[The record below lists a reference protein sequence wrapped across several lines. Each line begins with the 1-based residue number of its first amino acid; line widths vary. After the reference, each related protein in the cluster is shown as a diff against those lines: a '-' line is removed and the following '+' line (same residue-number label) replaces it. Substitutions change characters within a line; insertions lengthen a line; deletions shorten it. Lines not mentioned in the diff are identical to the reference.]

1 MEEENKNVES
11 STGEVESKA
20 KEAEEAKKE
29 ATEKGKQEKTFNL
42 GELTKIIAAEKEKW
56 KAELEAEKTQ
66 AEKLAKMNAEEKIA
80 FERDQFKA
88 ERDQFKAEL
97 EALRQ
102 DKAKSDMTKTAR
114 GMLAEADINISED
127 LLATLVTEEAE
138 VTKTNVDSFIKS
150 FKEEVDKAVKEAL
163 KGKVAKK
170 PASPIGLT
178 KEAILSVKD
187 RSERLRLIAENQ
199 GLFN

>member
-1 MEEENKNVES
+1 MEEENKIVE
-11 STGEVESKA
+11 TATEEVAAQTEEVR
-20 KEAEEAKKE
+20 KEDKKE
-29 ATEKGKQEKTFNL
+29 VKQEKTFSRD
-42 GELTKIIAAEKEKW
+42 ELAKIMAAEKEKW
-56 KAELEAEKTQ
+56 QAELEAEKTQ

-80 FERDQFKA
+80 FERDQL
-88 ERDQFKAEL
+88 KAEL
-97 EALRQ
+97 ESLRAE
-102 DKAKSDMTKTAR
+102 KAKADMTKTAR
-114 GMLAEADINISED
+114 GMLSEASVNISED

-138 VTKTNVDSFIKS
+138 TTKNNVDSFIKS

-170 PASPIGLT
+170 PAAPAGLT
-178 KEAILSVKD
+178 KEAILSIKD

>member
-1 MEEENKNVES
+1 MEEENKNVEG
-11 STGEVESKA
+11 STEEVESKA

-29 ATEKGKQEKTFNL
+29 ATEKGKQEKTFNRD
-42 GELTKIIAAEKEKW
+42 ELAKIMAAEKEKW

-80 FERDQFKA
+80 FERDQL
-88 ERDQFKAEL
+88 KAEL
-97 EALRQ
+97 EELRQ
-102 DKAKSDMTKTAR
+102 EKAKSEMTKTAR

>member
-1 MEEENKNVES
+1 MEEENKNVETS
-11 STGEVESKA
+11 NEEVESKA

-29 ATEKGKQEKTFNL
+29 ATEKGKQEKTFNRD
-42 GELTKIIAAEKEKW
+42 ELDKIMAAEKEKW

-80 FERDQFKA
+80 FERDQL
-88 ERDQFKAEL
+88 KAEL

-102 DKAKSDMTKTAR
+102 EKAKSDMTKTAR
-114 GMLAEADINISED
+114 GMLAEADVNISED

-138 VTKTNVDSFIKS
+138 VTKANVDSFIKS
-150 FKEEVDKAVKEAL
+150 FKEEVNKAVKEAL

-170 PASPIGLT
+170 PASPGGLT

>member
-1 MEEENKNVES
+1 MEEENKNVETS
-11 STGEVESKA
+11 NEEVESKNN
-20 KEAEEAKKE
+20 EAEKAKKE
-29 ATEKGKQEKTFNL
+29 ATEKGKQEKTFNRD
-42 GELTKIIAAEKEKW
+42 ELAKIMSAEKEKW

-80 FERDQFKA
+80 FERDQL
-88 ERDQFKAEL
+88 KAEL

-102 DKAKSDMTKTAR
+102 EKAKSDMTKTAR
-114 GMLAEADINISED
+114 GMLAEADVNISED

-170 PASPIGLT
+170 PASPAGLT

>member
-1 MEEENKNVES
+1 MEEENKNVETS
-11 STGEVESKA
+11 NEEVESKA

-29 ATEKGKQEKTFNL
+29 ATEKGKKEKTFNRD
-42 GELTKIIAAEKEKW
+42 ELAKIMAAEKEKW

-80 FERDQFKA
+80 FERDQL
-88 ERDQFKAEL
+88 KAEL

-102 DKAKSDMTKTAR
+102 EKAKSDMTKTAR
-114 GMLAEADINISED
+114 GMLAEADVNISED

-170 PASPIGLT
+170 PASPVGLT

>member
-1 MEEENKNVES
+1 MEEENKNVETS
-11 STGEVESKA
+11 AEEVESKA
-20 KEAEEAKKE
+20 KEAEEALKGT
-29 ATEKGKQEKTFNL
+29 TEKGKQEKTFNRA
-42 GELTKIIAAEKEKW
+42 ELAKIMAAEKEKW

-80 FERDQFKA
+80 FERDQL
-88 ERDQFKAEL
+88 KAEL
-97 EALRQ
+97 EELRQ
-102 DKAKSDMTKTAR
+102 EKAKSEMTKTAR
-114 GMLAEADINISED
+114 GMLAEADVNISED

-138 VTKTNVDSFIKS
+138 ATKTNVDSFIKS

-170 PASPIGLT
+170 PASPAGLT

-187 RSERLRLIAENQ
+187 RSERLRLIAENR

>member
-1 MEEENKNVES
+1 MEEENKNVEG
-11 STGEVESKA
+11 STEEVESKA

-29 ATEKGKQEKTFNL
+29 ATEKGKQEKTFNRD
-42 GELTKIIAAEKEKW
+42 ELAKIMAAEKEKW

-80 FERDQFKA
+80 FERDQL
-88 ERDQFKAEL
+88 KAEL
-97 EALRQ
+97 EELRQ
-102 DKAKSDMTKTAR
+102 EKAKSEMTKTAR

-170 PASPIGLT
+170 PASPAGLT